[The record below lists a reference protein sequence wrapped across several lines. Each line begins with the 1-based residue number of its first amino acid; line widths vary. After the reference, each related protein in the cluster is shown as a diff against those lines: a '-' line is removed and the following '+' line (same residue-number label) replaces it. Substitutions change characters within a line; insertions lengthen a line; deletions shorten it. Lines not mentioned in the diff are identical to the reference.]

1 MIGVEPRDD
10 VLLLGF
16 SSAVLVVL
24 DQPVRSVHGGGA
36 TGGQEHMVEVAGGQ
50 AGEFFAQLDG
60 DVVRHVGKRVRIGQL
75 THLVGDGLGHFLATQ
90 ANVGAPHAAHRIEK
104 AVALGVVDV
113 GAVACDDVQRA
124 LFGVFVEHVIAVHMV
139 SLVGLD
145 QPGLVRW
152 GKNAACWR
160 RHK

>member
-1 MIGVEPRDD
+1 
-10 VLLLGF
+10 
-16 SSAVLVVL
+16 
-24 DQPVRSVHGGGA
+24 
-36 TGGQEHMVEVAGGQ
+36 MVEVAGGQ

-60 DVVRHVGKRVRIGQL
+60 DVVRHVGKRIGIGQL
-75 THLVGDGLGHFLATQ
+75 PYLIGDGLGHFLAAQTD
-90 ANVGAPHAAHRIEK
+90 VGAPHPAHRIEK
-104 AVALGVVDV
+104 AVALGVENV
-113 GAVACDDVQRA
+113 GTIASDDVQRT
-124 LFGVFVEHVIAVHMV
+124 LFGVFVEHVIAVHVV

>member
-1 MIGVEPRDD
+1 
-10 VLLLGF
+10 
-16 SSAVLVVL
+16 
-24 DQPVRSVHGGGA
+24 
-36 TGGQEHMVEVAGGQ
+36 MVEVARRQ
-50 AGEFFAQLDG
+50 AGELLAELDRH
-60 DVVRHVGKRVRIGQL
+60 VVRHVGKRIRIRQL
-75 THLVGDGLGHFLATQ
+75 PHLIGDGLGHFLAAQ
-90 ANVGAPHAAHRIEK
+90 ANVGAPHAAHGIEK

-113 GAVACDDVQRA
+113 GAVAGNDVQRT